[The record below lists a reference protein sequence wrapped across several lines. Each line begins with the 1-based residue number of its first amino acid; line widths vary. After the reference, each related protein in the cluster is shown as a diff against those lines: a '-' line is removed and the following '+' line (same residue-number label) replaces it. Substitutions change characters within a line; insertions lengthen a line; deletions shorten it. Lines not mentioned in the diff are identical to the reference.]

1 MRLATLFGPDFHAT
15 LAEDPNAFREALAEF
30 HEEDIAEIVTDLP
43 LEDVVALLRVLP
55 NDFSAGV
62 LERLTDEA
70 RSQILEK
77 LKVEEAATLL
87 AEMAPDDR
95 ADAVQDLELPL
106 QAMLLAELDK
116 TEPEAAE
123 ELRELARYPAGSV
136 GSIMTPAFVG
146 LAPDTKIWKVIDELR
161 HLSRSGD
168 AEIIYYVYGVA
179 YGDKLVGVVSLRDLI
194 LADPSQELSDVM
206 TENVVRILDTDDREE
221 AARAIAKYD
230 FHALPVVD
238 SHGCMLGLVTVD
250 DVVDVVID
258 EATEDAQMMGAVSP
272 MEEGYL
278 QTNLFVY
285 WKSRVTWLVVL
296 FLGGFLT
303 ANVMHSFEGQLERV
317 IELAMFIPLIISTGG
332 NAGSQSATLVIRA
345 LSLGEV
351 RPGDWVKVL
360 GREALAGVA
369 LGLVVGVLGF
379 ARAYFASEEH
389 ALALALVVSISIL
402 SVVMVGSLVGS
413 LLPLLI
419 QKVGLDPAVSSTP
432 FIASLSDVIGLLV
445 YLGVATALLH

>member
-70 RSQILEK
+70 RTQILEK

-95 ADAVQDLELPL
+95 ADAVQDLGLPL

-179 YGDKLVGVVSLRDLI
+179 YSDKLVGVVSLRDLI

-230 FHALPVVD
+230 FHAMPVVD
-238 SHGCMLGLVTVD
+238 SHGRMLGLVTVD

-272 MEEGYL
+272 MENGYL
-278 QTNLFVY
+278 QTNLFAY

-351 RPGDWVKVL
+351 TPGDWMKVL
-360 GREALAGVA
+360 GREALAGLA

-379 ARAYFASEEH
+379 ARAYFASDDH
-389 ALALALVVSISIL
+389 ALALAVVVSVSIL

>member
-30 HEEDIAEIVTDLP
+30 HEEDIAEIVADLP

-55 NDFSAGV
+55 DDFGAGV

-70 RSQILEK
+70 RTQILEK

-95 ADAVQDLELPL
+95 ADAVQELELPL
-106 QAMLLAELDK
+106 QAKLLAELDK

-123 ELRELARYPAGSV
+123 EVRELARYPEGSV

-146 LAPDTKIWKVIDELR
+146 LAPETKIWKVIDELR
-161 HLSRSGD
+161 RLSREGD

-179 YGDKLVGVVSLRDLI
+179 YSDKLVGVVSLRDLI

-238 SHGCMLGLVTVD
+238 SHGRMLGLVTVD
-250 DVVDVVID
+250 DVVDVVIS

-272 MEEGYL
+272 IEDGYL
-278 QTNLFVY
+278 QTNLFLY

-303 ANVMHSFEGQLERV
+303 ANVMHSFESQLERV

-351 RPGDWVKVL
+351 TPGDWWKVL

-379 ARAYFASEEH
+379 VRAYFASDEH
-389 ALALALVVSISIL
+389 ALALALVVSISIV

-445 YLGVATALLH
+445 YLGVATAMLP